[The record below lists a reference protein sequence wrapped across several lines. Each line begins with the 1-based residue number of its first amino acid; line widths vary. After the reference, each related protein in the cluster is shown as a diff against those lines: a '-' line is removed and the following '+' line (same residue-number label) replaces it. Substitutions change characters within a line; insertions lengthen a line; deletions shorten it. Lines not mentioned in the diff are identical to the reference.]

1 LKNRPDLYL
10 RADGNSDIGLGH
22 IFRTLSI
29 GEMVRNLYT
38 LHFITREPSASM
50 EKAILDVCTS
60 LVLIPDAISISGEAE
75 WMANLK
81 DERHTI
87 FVLDGYNFDTE
98 YQRTL
103 RSPTSK
109 VISIDDVYSYHFVA
123 DAVINHAPA
132 INRSLYSLEEYT
144 RFCGGLK
151 YAILQA
157 QFLDIAKAKRKIT
170 SIQKLFI
177 CFGGADFNNLTTK
190 VLHLL
195 AQGLP
200 EQIKEI
206 CVVIGGANTFKREV
220 QTASKMFS
228 GVNVRIY
235 ENLATEEMVEK
246 MCSAQV
252 AILPSSTILYEA
264 LAVKMPIISGYYVE
278 NQHSVYH
285 GFTELG
291 LIYGVDDINKFQNY
305 STLLHEI
312 LRSNPKKVTDQQA
325 RYINGSSKKTIRKI
339 FWELTEQYQL
349 CAASLKDLELFFD
362 WANDTAVR
370 KNAISSD
377 PIEFEGHTRWFKQK
391 LEDKDTYI
399 YILKADHQPV
409 GQIRFELEEKEA
421 VIGYSI
427 AKESRGRGFGTVLV
441 EFGLDKL
448 KRECNRFLKYK
459 AVVKAHNIASWKV
472 FEKLGFD
479 QTEEFQRD
487 GDVYKIFKLDISD

>member
-1 LKNRPDLYL
+1 M
-10 RADGNSDIGLGH
+10 
-22 IFRTLSI
+22 LSI
-29 GEMVRNLYT
+29 GGMVRDLYT
-38 LHFITREPSASM
+38 LHFFTRKPSASI
-50 EKAILDVCTS
+50 EKAILNVCSS
-60 LVLIPDAISISGEAE
+60 LVLIPDAIQISEE
-75 WMANLK
+75 TDWMVSLI
-81 DERHTI
+81 DGRHTI

-157 QFLDIAKAKRKIT
+157 QFLDIAKAKREIT

-220 QTASKMFS
+220 QAASRKFS
-228 GVNVRIY
+228 GVNIHIY
-235 ENLATEEMVEK
+235 ENLSSEEMVEK

-264 LAVKMPIISGYYVE
+264 LTVKMPIISGYYVE
-278 NQHSVYH
+278 NQLSVYH

-291 LIYGVDDINKFQNY
+291 LIYGVGDINKFQNY
-305 STLLHEI
+305 VTLLHEI
-312 LRSNPKKVTDQQA
+312 LRSNPKKMTDQQA
-325 RYINGSSKKTIRKI
+325 RYINGSSKKNIRRI

-377 PIEFEGHTRWFKQK
+377 PIGFEGHTRWFKQK
-391 LEDKDTYI
+391 LEDIDTYI
-399 YILKADHQPV
+399 YILKADRQPV
-409 GQIRFELEEKEA
+409 GQIRFELEGNEA
-421 VIGYSI
+421 LIDYSI
-427 AKESRGRGFGTVLV
+427 AKESRGNGFGTMLV
-441 EFGLDKL
+441 EFGLEKL
-448 KRECNRFLKYK
+448 KNDCNRLLKFK
-459 AVVKAHNIASWKV
+459 AVVKAQNISSWKV
-472 FEKLGFD
+472 FEKMGFA
-479 QTEEFQRD
+479 QTEVLKRN
-487 GDVYKIFKLDISD
+487 GDVYKIYNLDVSRQ